1 MTGNGTIVGSLP
13 TAGEVE
19 HFSIVL
25 NLGSP
30 LTTCV
35 NSAIATLTDNG
46 TLAGIVDA
54 WITNQGAPALQ

>member
-1 MTGNGTIVGSLP
+1 M
-13 TAGEVE
+13 E